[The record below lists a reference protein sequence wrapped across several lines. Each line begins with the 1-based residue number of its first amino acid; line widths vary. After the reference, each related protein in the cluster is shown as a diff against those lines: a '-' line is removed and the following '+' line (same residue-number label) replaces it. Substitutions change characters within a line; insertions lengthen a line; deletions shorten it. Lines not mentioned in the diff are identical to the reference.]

1 VIIEIALGIVLPV
14 LILMILPE
22 LFLIAGLALLIFFAT
37 RRRTSTPE
45 ARAIRIIREYC
56 VMNAYADTICDKRRD
71 NRESAD
77 AANVTW

>member
-22 LFLIAGLALLIFFAT
+22 LFLIAGLALRIFGT

-45 ARAIRIIREYC
+45 ARERSGSFGS
-56 VMNAYADTICDKRRD
+56 TL
-71 NRESAD
+71 
-77 AANVTW
+77 